1 MTHKSV
7 AHAAVSPWDEHAP
20 ANAFERASREYA
32 DLRPDYPRA
41 SVLAALGSRKQGLKV
56 ADIGAGTGKL
66 TRAMLEL
73 GAQVNAVEPARA
85 MREQFETIL
94 AGFSDWNLYEGAAEN
109 TGLPNHC
116 VDVVTYAQCWH
127 WLDPAKACA
136 EAARILKP
144 GGRLAIIF
152 NQIDVTEHWAHRLTR
167 IMRSGDIQRP
177 DKPPKLS
184 SAFTDPRLHL
194 VEFTTVLTPEQVM
207 GLART
212 RSSYLKST
220 TANRE
225 RMQNNLRW
233 YLHDHLGYD
242 SNDLVEIPY
251 YTLTWVSERA

>member
-7 AHAAVSPWDEHAP
+7 AHVEASPWDEHAP

-73 GAQVNAVEPARA
+73 GTEVNAVEPARA
-85 MREQFETIL
+85 MREQLVATL
-94 AGFSDWNLYEGAAEN
+94 TGFDRCRIHDGTAEN
-109 TGLPNHC
+109 TGLASHSF
-116 VDVVTYAQCWH
+116 DVVTYAQCWH
-127 WLDPAKACA
+127 WLDTAKACA

-184 SAFTDPRLHL
+184 SAFTVPRLHL
-194 VEFTTVLTPEQVM
+194 VEFTTGLTPGQVM

-220 TANRE
+220 PANRE

-233 YLHDHLGYD
+233 YLHDHLGYGN
-242 SNDLVEIPY
+242 NDLIEIPY